1 MADNDALFQEAI
13 EALRAGNKSRAREL
27 LTELL
32 KTDQNNATYW
42 VWMSSTVDSV
52 KERIYCLQ
60 TAFKLDPQNAAA
72 KRGLLLHGALS
83 PDETVQPFPVNR
95 PRAWEEKLLL
105 AHEKPKPKG
114 WAAVKASPVA
124 RLGGFVAL
132 GAVLVGVIVFVFNQ
146 VLTQQVERAPTFT
159 PGPSPTYTLTPTALN
174 ATGQPPVVVGTAAPL
189 SELLSEPYTPT
200 PLYVNTPRSP
210 VSADVYRPVRAA
222 YAKGDWDAVIKGLQE
237 VIRAEP
243 DAADMYYYLGEA
255 YRFKGSPGQAQD
267 AYSRAIGLNPTFGA
281 AYVGLARAKLMSD
294 PNANVKSLLDD
305 AIRLDPNFG
314 EAYLERAIVR
324 GRDNDLVGAL
334 SDLGEADR
342 RLPNSPLVYYYLAQ
356 TRVRE
361 GDLDLALNAAKRA
374 NELDVTHLPTYLL
387 LGQIY
392 AAQENEEEAF
402 KAFDIYLKYRPED
415 VSVYMILG
423 KMYYQNKEYEKTVD
437 SMNRILARDK
447 NQREPYYYRFLS
459 NIELGRGELAEEDV
473 DTVLLWYKNSFEIN
487 VAVVRM
493 QLLLDRKGNALLDL
507 EKVKAL
513 AETDEQKAL
522 LYYWSAL
529 VYEARSETDKDEI
542 ENAAEQ
548 WILLLDLPEEAM
560 TEELRLEAEQHLA
573 RLATPTPT
581 NTVKPKTPTRTPTL
595 TRTPGPRTP
604 TRTPT
609 KTFTP
614 GKTPTP
620 TKTSTPSRTPTK
632 TPTRTPTP

>member
-13 EALRAGNKSRAREL
+13 EALRAGNKNRAREL
-27 LTELL
+27 LTGLL

-42 VWMSSTVDSV
+42 VWMSSTMDTP

-72 KRGLLLHGALS
+72 KRGLILHGALS
-83 PDETVQPFPVNR
+83 PDETIQPFPVNR

-105 AHEKPKPKG
+105 EHEKPKPKG

-124 RLGGFVAL
+124 RLGGFAAL
-132 GAVLVGVIVFVFNQ
+132 GAAVVTMVVFGLMQ
-146 VLTQQVERAPTFT
+146 VRANREVRPPTAT
-159 PGPSPTYTLTPTALN
+159 AGPSPTYTLTPTALN
-174 ATGQPPVVVGTAAPL
+174 ATGQPAVVGTAAPL
-189 SELLSEPYTPT
+189 SELLSEAYTPT
-200 PLYVNTPRSP
+200 ALYVNTPRPPQS
-210 VSADVYRPVRAA
+210 SDIYRSVRVA
-222 YAKGDWDAVIKGLQE
+222 YEKGDWDAAIKGLQE

-255 YRFKGSPGQAQD
+255 YRFKGNPGLAQEQ
-267 AYSRAIGLNPTFGA
+267 YNRAIGLNLKFGA

-294 PNANVKSLLDD
+294 PNANVESLLDE
-305 AIRLDPNFG
+305 AVRLDPNFG

-324 GRDNDLVGAL
+324 ARENDIAGAL

-342 RLPNSPLVYYYLAQ
+342 RLPNSPLVYFYLAQ

-361 GDLDLALNAAKRA
+361 GDLDLALTAAKRA

-392 AAQENEEEAF
+392 AAQDNEEEAF
-402 KAFDIYLKYRPED
+402 KALDIYLKYRPED
-415 VSVYMILG
+415 VSVYMLLG
-423 KMYYQNKEYEKTVD
+423 KMYYESKEYEKTVD
-437 SMNRILARDK
+437 SMNKILARDK

-459 NIELGRGELAEEDV
+459 NIELGRGELAAEDV
-473 DTVLLWYKNSFEIN
+473 DTVLLWYKDSFEIN
-487 VAVVRM
+487 LAVIRM
-493 QLLLDRKGNALLDL
+493 QLLLEREGNALLAID
-507 EKVKAL
+507 KVKPL

-522 LYYWSAL
+522 LYYWSAM
-529 VYEARSETDKDEI
+529 VYEARSETDKAEI
-542 ENAAEQ
+542 EDAVEQ
-548 WILLLDLPEEAM
+548 WNLLLDLPEEAM

-581 NTVKPKTPTRTPTL
+581 KTVKPKTPTRTPT
-595 TRTPGPRTP
+595 
-604 TRTPT
+604 
-609 KTFTP
+609 KTLTP

-620 TKTSTPSRTPTK
+620 TKTPTPSRTPTK